1 VAGHILGEV
10 SHLAGENIAEG
21 AVVVVVE
28 SIISDIRSPTH
39 AAFQMAGS
47 FTKASQSLK
56 VASAISSVLVYV
68 RDLPVVPQWTSLGS
82 SRLNTM
88 GLAEH
93 RAMRDNTLKNDA
105 NIVLDLWGLWNRS
118 GEEGI
123 GGERWKGKAIQ

>member
-47 FTKASQSLK
+47 LTKASQSLN

-68 RDLPVVPQWTSLGS
+68 RDLPVVPQ
-82 SRLNTM
+82 
-88 GLAEH
+88 
-93 RAMRDNTLKNDA
+93 
-105 NIVLDLWGLWNRS
+105 
-118 GEEGI
+118 
-123 GGERWKGKAIQ
+123 

>member
-1 VAGHILGEV
+1 MAGNVLGEV
-10 SHLAGENIAEG
+10 RHLAGKDIAKG

-56 VASAISSVLVYV
+56 VASAISSAIVNS
-68 RDLPVVPQWTSLGS
+68 RDSPVVPQWTSLGS

-88 GLAEH
+88 GLAEQKAT
-93 RAMRDNTLKNDA
+93 RENTVKSDVS
-105 NIVLDLWGLWNRS
+105 IV
-118 GEEGI
+118 
-123 GGERWKGKAIQ
+123 